1 MSSDIFGNYR
11 KIPKKAKENVEN
23 YKWEK
28 VGSFD
33 ELKELYLS
41 GIPSKILKK
50 YDNYSA
56 STYDNVLK

>member
-1 MSSDIFGNYR
+1 M
-11 KIPKKAKENVEN
+11 EN